1 MELSVLNINGQ
12 ETGRKVTLNDAVF
25 GIEPNDHVIYLEH
38 NGSTRKLG
46 RQKGGGGARRGDIN
60 SPLLKG
66 GGRVFGP
73 TPRDYGFKLNKKVKI
88 LARKSALS
96 YKAKDNEIIVVDNFD
111 MAAPKTKDFV
121 NIAKNL
127 KVDGKKTLVVLPEV
141 NKNVYLSARNLQKA
155 EIMSAANINTY
166 KILNADVL
174 VIAEASLEKIDSV
187 LPWSLRSR
195 PRLQRRTITVMVLL
209 SVLTPTSSRLRKRS
223 RIFTRFL

>member
-12 ETGRKVTLNDAVF
+12 ETGKKVTLNDAVF
-25 GIEPNDHVIYLEH
+25 GIEPNDHVIYLDVKQYLANQRQGTAKSKERSEH
-38 NGSTRKLG
+38 SGSTRKLG

-60 SPLLKG
+60 SPVLVG

-73 TPRDYGFKLNKKVKI
+73 KPRDYSFKLNKKVKI

-111 MAAPKTKDFV
+111 MTAPKTKDFV

-127 KVDGKKTLVVLPEV
+127 KVEGKKTLVVLPEV

-155 EIMSAANINTY
+155 EIMSANNINTY

-174 VIAEASLEKIDSV
+174 VIAEASLEMINSV
-187 LPWSLRSR
+187 LN
-195 PRLQRRTITVMVLL
+195 
-209 SVLTPTSSRLRKRS
+209 K
-223 RIFTRFL
+223 